1 MSSVLTFKIDKK
13 KPVFIVNKKLVNF
26 IQKFSKKNDQI
37 QILVKKIVNNIDIP
51 KEIIEKRINQIL
63 FLKFNYKENK
73 FEDLQTSK
81 IFKDLLIYLGFNL
94 VNIAGHL
101 LLIFKS
107 DEKKEYDLICDNVF
121 GQFSIDC
128 YSRLIKKFSKVCLL
142 GTISPSKKIKNED
155 YFKFRKFLIGVSS
168 LSLKKKIFF
177 LFLSFKIFYIS
188 LKKGINFFSIFNL
201 LVYDIFKSNHIFSN
215 IKGKFFITQKFYNT
229 STIFN
234 YYFKKNGG
242 KITSCTQKN
251 ILSQSLSLFVFTDI
265 MFTYGKEQGKICNQ
279 LGGKIKKFIPV
290 GSLFMETKWYKK
302 KKDLKNVPKSD
313 ILILGQNTLYNTRH
327 HNNNNYEKDFY
338 EIYLDWLIK
347 LSNDFP
353 HKKIIYKFHDYPIVD
368 PGVIEKI
375 KNTNIKILI
384 KDKSIN
390 SSYAYP
396 FRSKLVLSFAS
407 SMVVELLGN
416 NKLAYYLDPGLRG
429 DQWFRDIK
437 KLKSF
442 RIGNYKKLKKI
453 VIQKKKTPIKF
464 KNYLCKNSKNTSEMI
479 FENFKKMENFFEK

>member
-1 MSSVLTFKIDKK
+1 M
-13 KPVFIVNKKLVNF
+13 
-26 IQKFSKKNDQI
+26 
-37 QILVKKIVNNIDIP
+37 
-51 KEIIEKRINQIL
+51 
-63 FLKFNYKENK
+63 
-73 FEDLQTSK
+73 
-81 IFKDLLIYLGFNL
+81 
-94 VNIAGHL
+94 
-101 LLIFKS
+101 
-107 DEKKEYDLICDNVF
+107 
-121 GQFSIDC
+121 
-128 YSRLIKKFSKVCLL
+128 LL
-142 GTISPSKKIKNED
+142 G
-155 YFKFRKFLIGVSS
+155 
-168 LSLKKKIFF
+168 
-177 LFLSFKIFYIS
+177 FKIFYIS
-188 LKKGINFFSIFNL
+188 LKKKINFFSIFNL
-201 LVYDIFKSNHIFSN
+201 LVYDILKSNHIFSK

-229 STIFN
+229 SPVFN

-279 LGGKIKKFIPV
+279 LGGKIKKFIPA
-290 GSLFMETKWYKK
+290 GSLFMETKWCQK

-327 HNNNNYEKDFY
+327 YNNNNYEKDFY

-368 PGVIEKI
+368 PGVIKKI
-375 KNTNIKILI
+375 KNTNINILI

-437 KLKSF
+437 KLKNF
-442 RIGNYKKLKKI
+442 RIGNYEKLKKI
-453 VIQKKKTPIKF
+453 IIQKKKPSIKF
-464 KNYLCKNSKNTSEMI
+464 KNFLCLDSKHTSEII
-479 FENFKKMENFFEK
+479 FKSFKKMEKFI